1 MAAGAFFQDGSK
13 KRAAEAVKAVEAK
26 TSAEVVIAVR
36 RSSGDYRAA
45 DYLFGIACGTVVVL
59 LLYFLPQSFDPR
71 TMPVDGV
78 LVTLVG
84 VLASANLPPLRRVLV
99 LAKTRAEHV
108 TTAARAAFYDLGISK
123 TQGRSGILVYVSV
136 FEKRA
141 CVVPDVGVDPAK
153 LGDAWRTAVESIDD
167 AAARLDFDAFLA
179 AVEKLGPVLAPTM
192 PRAADDV
199 NELPDEVA

>member
-1 MAAGAFFQDGSK
+1 MAAGAFFEDGSK

-36 RSSGDYRAA
+36 RTSGDYRAA

-59 LLYFLPQSFDPR
+59 VLYFLPQAFDPR

-78 LVTLVG
+78 LATLIG
-84 VLASANLPPLRRVLV
+84 VLASANLPPLRRALV
-99 LAKTRAEHV
+99 LAKTRAERV
-108 TTAARAAFYDLGISK
+108 GTAARAAFYDLGISK
-123 TQGRSGILVYVSV
+123 TQARNGILVFVSV
-136 FEKRA
+136 FERKA
-141 CVVPDVGVDPAK
+141 CVVPDVGIDPAK
-153 LGDAWRTAVESIDD
+153 IDGWRGVVEAIEAAVE
-167 AAARLDFDAFLA
+167 RLDFGGFVA